1 MATQRTILQRLLP
14 VKESIPPQQGNF
26 FVEAKVGLRHS
37 IVEVLFSRCIY
48 SVSALKDFSPYFKS
62 LNDFT
67 EFKQERLGPPR
78 KCFIILALVGFEPKP
93 LKGKNTTTWLGIGTL
108 DKLCEPVRSLLRVKR
123 QKFEAKIK
131 YKHLGNNTFTV
142 QGLGHPRIIHRDI
155 KGANILIDNNFE
167 AMVADFGLVRLTAEN
182 HTHVSTRVMGTFGYL
197 APEYASTGKLT
208 EKSDVFS
215 FGIMLLELITGKPP
229 VDLTNKMEDTLVDW
243 ARPLLDRALATG
255 NHDEL
260 IDPRLEGNYDHGEM
274 QRMVACASASIRHSA
289 KRRPKMSQ

>member
-1 MATQRTILQRLLP
+1 
-14 VKESIPPQQGNF
+14 
-26 FVEAKVGLRHS
+26 
-37 IVEVLFSRCIY
+37 
-48 SVSALKDFSPYFKS
+48 SALEDFFPYFKS
-62 LNDFT
+62 LNEFT

-78 KCFIILALVGFEPKP
+78 KCFIILALVGFEPNP

-108 DKLCEPVRSLLRVKR
+108 DKLCEPVWSLLRVKR
-123 QKFEAKIK
+123 RKFEAKIK

-260 IDPRLEGNYDHGEM
+260 IDPRLEGNYNHGEM

-289 KRRPKMSQ
+289 KRRPKMSQVDNHLYLL